1 MTAVSCCSVGS
12 GAGTRSSGR
21 RASLL
26 ARLASFRSPFAF
38 LLPAPAPARHQGK
51 TTRIRPPA
59 VTGRAWCE
67 RGVRGAHDAGV
78 SGRPRCVS
86 ALWRIN
92 RPTPSRTEENRAASV
107 RSESER
113 KKGFRSAASCWLG
126 RCWRLLGPNRQRMRA
141 HSAAP
146 ERSAAEILND
156 AVITARCRQTLK
168 PCVNAET
175 ERQLSCLEGRGGGS
189 FCDGAVCKDCML
201 SPAPG
206 APPPAEARAS
216 MARRRSS
223 SSWPAYLAPTF
234 LAFARAP
241 LAAGAAACTAPRRL
255 QPPPHR
261 RQPCGARGSVAA
273 RGGGTSSC
281 SLRAS
286 CDAGPAQV
294 LVVAAMTRVRPPTS
308 SSGSA
313 QSYPRS
319 VCFFGCGQGCN
330 EHSGVAIRP
339 RDPGMVPWG
348 RRLGGRV

>member
-175 ERQLSCLEGRGGGS
+175 ERQLSCLEGRGGGVLLRWGGLQGLHALPRS
-189 FCDGAVCKDCML
+189 GGPPTCGGEGVHGEAAVLLVLARVL
-201 SPAPG
+201 SAHLLGLRPRAPCRRRCRLHR
-206 APPPAEARAS
+206 APPVATSATPQAAMRS
-216 MARRRSS
+216 SRQRGSTRRRDEFMQ
-223 SSWPAYLAPTF
+223 PQGF
-234 LAFARAP
+234 L
-241 LAAGAAACTAPRRL
+241 
-255 QPPPHR
+255 
-261 RQPCGARGSVAA
+261 
-273 RGGGTSSC
+273 
-281 SLRAS
+281 
-286 CDAGPAQV
+286 
-294 LVVAAMTRVRPPTS
+294 
-308 SSGSA
+308 
-313 QSYPRS
+313 
-319 VCFFGCGQGCN
+319 
-330 EHSGVAIRP
+330 
-339 RDPGMVPWG
+339 
-348 RRLGGRV
+348 